1 MRKHGDAKKYN
12 AHVIH
17 VGHECDIA
25 MVTKAVLL
33 VVTVITFCIVVV
45 VVVVVVIIIIIII
58 IIGGTR
64 GAHNPNLQVVII
76 MHASYLCSQH
86 SFGLPLRING
96 MHRTQFEPSISRNVI
111 TLVLT
116 ICHLKLT
123 QSTALEQKRFAF
135 DRCRLHSVTFGY
147 Y

>member
-33 VVTVITFCIVVV
+33 VVAVITFCIVVV
-45 VVVVVVIIIIIII
+45 VIIIFIIII

-64 GAHNPNLQVVII
+64 GACNPNPGPG
-76 MHASYLCSQH
+76 C
-86 SFGLPLRING
+86 
-96 MHRTQFEPSISRNVI
+96 
-111 TLVLT
+111 
-116 ICHLKLT
+116 LK
-123 QSTALEQKRFAF
+123 
-135 DRCRLHSVTFGY
+135 HG
-147 Y
+147 

>member
-33 VVTVITFCIVVV
+33 VVAVITFCIVA
-45 VVVVVVIIIIIII
+45 VVIIIIIII

-64 GAHNPNLQVVII
+64 GARNPNLQVVII
-76 MHASYLCSQH
+76 THAPYLCSQH

-96 MHRTQFEPSISRNVI
+96 MHRMQFGPSISRNVI

-116 ICHLKLT
+116 ICHVKLT
-123 QSTALEQKRFAF
+123 QSTVLEQKHFAF
-135 DRCRLHSVTFGY
+135 DRCSLHSVTFGY

>member
-33 VVTVITFCIVVV
+33 VVAVITFCIVVV
-45 VVVVVVIIIIIII
+45 VIIIII

-64 GAHNPNLQVVII
+64 GACNPNLLARVARSMVS
-76 MHASYLCSQH
+76 ANQH
-86 SFGLPLRING
+86 
-96 MHRTQFEPSISRNVI
+96 
-111 TLVLT
+111 
-116 ICHLKLT
+116 
-123 QSTALEQKRFAF
+123 
-135 DRCRLHSVTFGY
+135 
-147 Y
+147 

>member
-33 VVTVITFCIVVV
+33 VVAVITFCIVVV
-45 VVVVVVIIIIIII
+45 VIIIII

-64 GAHNPNLQVVII
+64 GSCNPNLLAWVARSMVS
-76 MHASYLCSQH
+76 ANQH
-86 SFGLPLRING
+86 
-96 MHRTQFEPSISRNVI
+96 
-111 TLVLT
+111 
-116 ICHLKLT
+116 
-123 QSTALEQKRFAF
+123 
-135 DRCRLHSVTFGY
+135 
-147 Y
+147 

>member
-33 VVTVITFCIVVV
+33 VVAVITFCIVVV
-45 VVVVVVIIIIIII
+45 VVIIIIIIIII

-64 GAHNPNLQVVII
+64 GACNPNPGPG
-76 MHASYLCSQH
+76 CSKH
-86 SFGLPLRING
+86 G
-96 MHRTQFEPSISRNVI
+96 
-111 TLVLT
+111 
-116 ICHLKLT
+116 
-123 QSTALEQKRFAF
+123 
-135 DRCRLHSVTFGY
+135 
-147 Y
+147 

>member
-33 VVTVITFCIVVV
+33 VVAVITFCIVVV
-45 VVVVVVIIIIIII
+45 VVVVIIIII

-111 TLVLT
+111 MLVLT
-116 ICHLKLT
+116 ICHVKLT

-135 DRCRLHSVTFGY
+135 DRCRRRSVTFGY

>member
-33 VVTVITFCIVVV
+33 VVAVITFCIVVV
-45 VVVVVVIIIIIII
+45 VVIIII

-64 GAHNPNLQVVII
+64 GACNPNPGPG
-76 MHASYLCSQH
+76 CSKH
-86 SFGLPLRING
+86 G
-96 MHRTQFEPSISRNVI
+96 
-111 TLVLT
+111 
-116 ICHLKLT
+116 
-123 QSTALEQKRFAF
+123 
-135 DRCRLHSVTFGY
+135 
-147 Y
+147 

>member
-33 VVTVITFCIVVV
+33 VVAVITFCIVVV
-45 VVVVVVIIIIIII
+45 VIIIIIIII

-64 GAHNPNLQVVII
+64 GACNPNLLARVARTMVS
-76 MHASYLCSQH
+76 ANQH
-86 SFGLPLRING
+86 
-96 MHRTQFEPSISRNVI
+96 
-111 TLVLT
+111 
-116 ICHLKLT
+116 
-123 QSTALEQKRFAF
+123 
-135 DRCRLHSVTFGY
+135 
-147 Y
+147 

>member
-33 VVTVITFCIVVV
+33 VVAVIIFCI
-45 VVVVVVIIIIIII
+45 VVVIIIIFIII
-58 IIGGTR
+58 KGTR
-64 GAHNPNLQVVII
+64 GACNPNLQVVII
-76 MHASYLCSQH
+76 THASYLCSQH

-96 MHRTQFEPSISRNVI
+96 MHRTRFGPSISHA
-111 TLVLT
+111 
-116 ICHLKLT
+116 CFDHLSCETYTK
-123 QSTALEQKRFAF
+123 
-135 DRCRLHSVTFGY
+135 HSAGTKTFCI
-147 Y
+147 

>member
-33 VVTVITFCIVVV
+33 VVAVITFCIVVV
-45 VVVVVVIIIIIII
+45 VIIIIIIII

-64 GAHNPNLQVVII
+64 GACNPNLLARVARSMVS
-76 MHASYLCSQH
+76 ANQH
-86 SFGLPLRING
+86 
-96 MHRTQFEPSISRNVI
+96 
-111 TLVLT
+111 
-116 ICHLKLT
+116 
-123 QSTALEQKRFAF
+123 
-135 DRCRLHSVTFGY
+135 
-147 Y
+147 

>member
-33 VVTVITFCIVVV
+33 VVAVITFCIVVV
-45 VVVVVVIIIIIII
+45 VIIIIIILIIIIIIII

-64 GAHNPNLQVVII
+64 GSCNPNLLAWVVRS
-76 MHASYLCSQH
+76 MVSANQH
-86 SFGLPLRING
+86 
-96 MHRTQFEPSISRNVI
+96 
-111 TLVLT
+111 
-116 ICHLKLT
+116 
-123 QSTALEQKRFAF
+123 
-135 DRCRLHSVTFGY
+135 
-147 Y
+147 

>member
-33 VVTVITFCIVVV
+33 VVAVIIFCI
-45 VVVVVVIIIIIII
+45 VVVIIIIFIII
-58 IIGGTR
+58 KGTR
-64 GAHNPNLQVVII
+64 GACNPNLQVVII
-76 MHASYLCSQH
+76 THASYLCSQH

-96 MHRTQFEPSISRNVI
+96 MHRMQFGPSISRNVI

-116 ICHLKLT
+116 ICHVKLT

-135 DRCRLHSVTFGY
+135 DHCCLHSITFGY

>member
-33 VVTVITFCIVVV
+33 VVAVITFCIVVV
-45 VVVVVVIIIIIII
+45 VIIIIIIII

-64 GAHNPNLQVVII
+64 GACNPNPGPVKI
-76 MHASYLCSQH
+76 SW
-86 SFGLPLRING
+86 INYD
-96 MHRTQFEPSISRNVI
+96 M
-111 TLVLT
+111 
-116 ICHLKLT
+116 
-123 QSTALEQKRFAF
+123 
-135 DRCRLHSVTFGY
+135 
-147 Y
+147 

>member
-33 VVTVITFCIVVV
+33 VVAVITFCIVVV
-45 VVVVVVIIIIIII
+45 VIIIIIIIIIIIVIIIIIII

-64 GAHNPNLQVVII
+64 GACNPNLLARVARSMVS
-76 MHASYLCSQH
+76 ANQH
-86 SFGLPLRING
+86 
-96 MHRTQFEPSISRNVI
+96 
-111 TLVLT
+111 
-116 ICHLKLT
+116 
-123 QSTALEQKRFAF
+123 
-135 DRCRLHSVTFGY
+135 
-147 Y
+147 